1 MENLTTN
8 NVAEVVLVGG
18 TDESYESQEK
28 FQWCTVWWKSNT
40 TSWMERSNKE
50 RISEHGKESR
60 MESN

>member
-28 FQWCTVWWKSNT
+28 FQ
-40 TSWMERSNKE
+40 
-50 RISEHGKESR
+50 
-60 MESN
+60 